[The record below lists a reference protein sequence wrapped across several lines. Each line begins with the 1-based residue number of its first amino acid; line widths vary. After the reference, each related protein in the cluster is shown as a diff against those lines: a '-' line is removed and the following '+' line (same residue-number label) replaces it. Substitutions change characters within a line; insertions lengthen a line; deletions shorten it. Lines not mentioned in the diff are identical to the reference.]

1 MEKEFLKVEETLN
14 RLQDLHKSHI
24 ESFDQKILPDLE
36 KQSKN
41 REIEVGILIKS
52 VSKLVKLAANQT
64 GEGGNTE
71 SMILGLNDR
80 VTNLLE
86 QNKVLRTKV
95 SALRDQLKKGMSQV
109 SKGKKAI
116 SSYRSSE
123 AVSNTPRVIS
133 ITHY

>member
-1 MEKEFLKVEETLN
+1 MKKEFLKVEETLN
-14 RLQDLHKSHI
+14 RLQDLHKNHI

-36 KQSKN
+36 KQSAD

-52 VSKLVKLAANQT
+52 VRELVDLAADQT
-64 GEGGNTE
+64 GEGVNTE
-71 SMILGLNDR
+71 SMIFRLNDR

-95 SALRDQLKKGMSQV
+95 SALRDQLKKGMNRV

-133 ITHY
+133 ITNY